1 MKRLHSFVLK
11 SFLGPLAFTFFV
23 CMFVLLMQFLWRYI
37 DELVGKGLEW
47 TVIAE
52 FLFYVSATLVPMAL
66 PLAILLASIM
76 TFGNMGENY
85 ELTAMKSAGI
95 SLQKIMRPLIILISC
110 ISISAFFFA
119 NYVMPVAS
127 LKTTSLLVDI
137 RNQKPELI
145 LKEGIFTNDLP
156 GFSIKVDKINKE
168 TGMMD
173 KLLIYD
179 HRDNTGNTNVTI
191 ADSGTMVASP
201 GKQNM
206 TLTLYSGNMYQDV
219 KTRSR
224 RNRNHPSRRIKFEVY
239 ETNVPL
245 RSSELQRGDEDRYS
259 KHYRMLN
266 LKQLTHA
273 EDSIQNK
280 MNEEK
285 QRLASGLVSSHYFKK
300 DAKNIRKDSVKRK
313 LLLKKT
319 MNVDSLFQSSSITE
333 KLSSVSNA
341 LSFARKLRERL
352 ALKEN
357 RFMTEN
363 KYLKRFTNEW
373 HRKFTLPFACLIFFF
388 IGAPLGAIIR
398 KGGLGMP
405 VVVSIVFFIFYYI
418 ISTIGE
424 RFAKELVV
432 SPAIGMWLSS
442 ALILPLGIILTYK
455 ATTDSAVFNIEN
467 YTEFFKKLNLLKKKI
482 NTKMNKAD
490 SK

>member
-76 TFGNMGENY
+76 TFGNLGENY
-85 ELTAMKSAGI
+85 ELTAMKAAGI
-95 SLQKIMRPLIILISC
+95 SLRRIMQPLITLVVI

-137 RNQKPELI
+137 KEQKPELI

-156 GFSIKVDKINKE
+156 DFSIKVDKINKE
-168 TGMMD
+168 TGLIYD
-173 KLLIYD
+173 LLIYD
-179 HRDNTGNTNVTI
+179 HRGSGGNLNVTV
-191 ADSGTMVASP
+191 ADSGTMVASAD
-201 GKQNM
+201 KQNM
-206 TLTLYSGNMYQDV
+206 KITLYSGHMFHEEKQ
-219 KTRSR
+219 KSR
-224 RNRNHPSRRIKFEVY
+224 RDKNHPARRIKFAEY

-245 RSSELQRGDEDRYS
+245 RSTELKRGNEDRYS

-266 LKQLTHA
+266 LKQLVHA
-273 EDSIQNK
+273 EDSINGEIDK
-280 MNEEK
+280 EK
-285 QRLASGLVSSHYFKK
+285 NNLVKGLISRHYFRK
-300 DAKNIRKDSVKRK
+300 DNKSFRKDSVKSK
-313 LLLKKT
+313 DLKEKT
-319 MNVDSLFQSSSITE
+319 LNADSLFVSSSMT
-333 KLSSVSNA
+333 KQLRSVSNA
-341 LSFARKLRERL
+341 LSYARKARESVSSKEGKIMGTQKF
-352 ALKEN
+352 LK
-357 RFMTEN
+357 
-363 KYLKRFTNEW
+363 KFTNEW
-373 HRKFTLPFACLIFFF
+373 HRKFTLPFACMIFFF

-405 VVVSIVFFIFYYI
+405 VIVSVLFFIFYYI
-418 ISTIGE
+418 ISMTGE
-424 RFAKELVV
+424 RFAKELVLP
-432 SPAIGMWLSS
+432 PAIGMWISS
-442 ALILPLGIILTYK
+442 LIILPLGIILTYK

-467 YTEFFKKLNLLKKKI
+467 YIDFFKKINPAKFFKKK
-482 NTKMNKAD
+482 NA
-490 SK
+490 

>member
-1 MKRLHSFVLK
+1 MKRLHSFILK
-11 SFLGPLAFTFFV
+11 SFLGPLAFTFFI

-85 ELTAMKSAGI
+85 ELTAMKAAGI
-95 SLQKIMRPLIILISC
+95 SLQRIMQPLTTLVII

-127 LKTTSLLVDI
+127 LKTTTLLVDI
-137 RNQKPELI
+137 KNQKPELI

-156 GFSIKVDKINKE
+156 NFSIKVDNIDKE
-168 TGMMD
+168 TGMMY

-179 HRDNTGNTNVTI
+179 HRDKRGNTNVTV
-191 ADSGTMVASP
+191 ADSGTMVTSP
-201 GKQNM
+201 DKQNM

-219 KTRSR
+219 KQKSR
-224 RNRNHPSRRIKFEVY
+224 RDKNHPSRRIKFQEY

-245 RSSELQRGDEDRYS
+245 RSSELKRSNEDRYS
-259 KHYRMLN
+259 KNYRMLN
-266 LKQLTHA
+266 LKQLVHS
-273 EDSIQNK
+273 EDSMRN
-280 MNEEK
+280 
-285 QRLASGLVSSHYFKK
+285 RLDVERDRLVNGLLAKHYFKK
-300 DAKNIRKDSVKRK
+300 DAKSMRKDSVRYEE
-313 LLLKKT
+313 LLKKT
-319 MNVDSLFQSSSITE
+319 KDADSLFKAAPLTKQLT
-333 KLSSVSNA
+333 SVSSA
-341 LSFARKLRERL
+341 LSFARKARENISR
-352 ALKEN
+352 KEN
-357 RFMTEN
+357 EILSQE
-363 KYLKRFTNEW
+363 KWIIKFTNEW

-405 VVVSIVFFIFYYI
+405 VIVSVLFFIFYYI
-418 ISTIGE
+418 ISMTAE
-424 RFAKELVV
+424 RFAKELVLP
-432 SPAIGMWLSS
+432 PALGMWISS
-442 ALILPLGIILTYK
+442 LIILPLGIILTYK

-467 YTEFFKKLNLLKKKI
+467 YIDFFKKINPVKFFKKK
-482 NTKMNKAD
+482 NA
-490 SK
+490 